1 MSEGAERSTHAR
13 WRRAGA
19 LLAFAVGVVL
29 LLHHYA
35 GKPPILYGDG
45 WEYVNQVE
53 SLYSHGTPDLRPDDL
68 LGVDSWSVPQGWGP
82 APRPGY
88 AYRTAPDGREYSIHF
103 WGYSLTAAGAKAYL
117 HAVGGNELA
126 AMQLVNVVWFALA
139 MFVVL
144 FAWGAPLGKRLS
156 FGALVCVGPVLW
168 YLSFTGTELFSW
180 SLAVMGLVAYDARR
194 YGWAAAAFAAAST
207 QNPTLVFLCGAAG
220 LMALWERRWRQ
231 AAWVCLGTGIAFLP
245 AAFFKYHFGKPSLIT
260 EGFVSASY
268 ISWAKTWGYA
278 FDLNQGLFP
287 YAPLLVIG
295 ALIGAARLALRR
307 SASGLVMIGAL
318 VAVAV
323 GTEVQIN
330 WNSGC
335 VGVQRYVVWLI
346 PGAVWIMVEGL
357 GSGRAARVFTAAA
370 VLTAGVM
377 ADIAPFKDGYLVHNP
392 VAKWVLIHCPQ
403 LYYPEPEVFV
413 ERIRMVET
421 GNPREYPVPT
431 GFVAPN
437 GDVTKLLLDPA
448 DVDAVAVKYEVTPE
462 YLVALRA
469 EAAGRSRHF
478 YSHPPPGAVRAR

>member
-1 MSEGAERSTHAR
+1 MSEGAEQSTHAR
-13 WRRAGA
+13 WRRTGG

-35 GKPPILYGDG
+35 AKPPVMNGDG
-45 WEYVNQVE
+45 WEYVNQIE
-53 SLYSHGTPDLRPDDL
+53 SFHSHGTPELRSDDL
-68 LGVDSWSVPQGWGP
+68 LGVDAWSVPQGWGP

-88 AYRTAPDGREYSIHF
+88 HSRTAPDGREYSLHF
-103 WGYSLTAAGAKAYL
+103 WGYALTAAGARAYL

-126 AMQLVNVVWFALA
+126 AMQLINVVWFALA
-139 MFVVL
+139 AFVVL
-144 FAWGAPLGKRLS
+144 FVWPVPLGKRLVYL
-156 FGALVCVGPVLW
+156 GLVCVGPVLW
-168 YLSFTGTELFSW
+168 YLSFTGTEVFSW
-180 SLAVMGLVAYDARR
+180 SWTVLALVAYDARK
-194 YGWAAAAFAAAST
+194 YGWAATAAAVAST
-207 QNPTLVFLCGAAG
+207 QNPTLVFLCGAAL

-231 AAWVCLGTGIAFLP
+231 AAWACVGTGIAFLP
-245 AAFFKYHFGKPSLIT
+245 AAFFKYHFGKPSLVAD
-260 EGFVSASY
+260 GFVSASY
-268 ISWAKTWGYA
+268 ISWARTWGYA

-287 YAPLLVIG
+287 YAPFLVIG
-295 ALIGAARLALRR
+295 ALIGAVRLALRR

-323 GTEVQIN
+323 GTEVQVN
-330 WNSGC
+330 WNSSC
-335 VGVQRYVVWLI
+335 VGVLRYVVWLI
-346 PGAVWIMVEGL
+346 PGVAWVMVEGL
-357 GSGRAARVFTAAA
+357 GSGRAARAFA
-370 VLTAGVM
+370 VVAVVTGGAMVY
-377 ADIAPFKDGYLVHNP
+377 IAPFKGGYLVHTP

-421 GNPREYPVPT
+421 GLPREYPVPT

-462 YLVALRA
+462 YLVELRT
-469 EAAGRSRHF
+469 EASSRRRHF